1 MKHLRISTFPLIVV
15 AALAVGTLS
24 AQAQAPAS
32 GSSGEPSS
40 WTRKHWNEVKATL
53 EKEKD
58 KWTDCRKQSKEQKL
72 RGKKSWAFLYAC
84 MKK

>member
-1 MKHLRISTFPLIVV
+1 MKHLRMSTFPLIVV

-32 GSSGEPSS
+32 SGEPTS
-40 WTRKHWNEVKATL
+40 WTRKQWNEVKATL

-58 KWTDCRKQSKEQKL
+58 KWSACRKEQKAQKL
-72 RGKKSWAFLYAC
+72 RGKKSWAFLYSC